1 MKRSD
6 LFSLAIKYY
15 WKMWD
20 SLENIPF
27 LQKELLFQ
35 KWKSKNGEKLVV
47 DSISK
52 ENFRSFK
59 EILYSSTARVNKT
72 KFNENNNIIES
83 LVNKM

>member
-59 EILYSSTARVNKT
+59 EILYFRQQL
-72 KFNENNNIIES
+72 E
-83 LVNKM
+83 